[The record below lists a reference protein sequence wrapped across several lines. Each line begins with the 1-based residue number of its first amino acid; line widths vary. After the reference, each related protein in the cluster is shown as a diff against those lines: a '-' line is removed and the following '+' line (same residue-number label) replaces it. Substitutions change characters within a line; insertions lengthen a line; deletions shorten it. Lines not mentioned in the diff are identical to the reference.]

1 METPGREQIVKELLS
16 AGTAVRVEE
25 VLDDTGIRLDRSGLA
40 VQQIQEFWQ
49 RLHDDLDP
57 ALVPAQSNLAFHRLV
72 SYARATIQ
80 ARARR

>member
-1 METPGREQIVKELLS
+1 MEAPDREQIVKELLN

-25 VLDDTGIRLDRSGLA
+25 VLDDIAIRLERSGLA
-40 VQQIQEFWQ
+40 APQIQAFWQ

-57 ALVPAQSNLAFHRLV
+57 ALVPAASNLAFHRLV